1 MGLRSAEARLQPAGA
16 TEASDCTI
24 PGRQPG
30 AEAQGIH
37 EEQRGLG
44 EAQDEHTVSLR
55 RQASGPGVEGPEL
68 ALEINPVD
76 SQGQPR
82 KRTGYMV
89 MGKSEDTLRPEG
101 GQVSRD
107 P

>member
-24 PGRQPG
+24 SGRQPG

-55 RQASGPGVEGPEL
+55 RQAFGPGGRGAGACAGDKPGGRPGPAEEEEGVRGQG
-68 ALEINPVD
+68 EI
-76 SQGQPR
+76 R
-82 KRTGYMV
+82 GYSPTK
-89 MGKSEDTLRPEG
+89 GWST
-101 GQVSRD
+101 
-107 P
+107 